1 MIDNRNLILA
11 VVLSLAILIGFQY
24 LVVDPQQQFAEQQ
37 AAQQI
42 PPTAGQGEI
51 PLPGATTEPLPPGAE
66 TAAAPD
72 VSAAMSREAALE
84 QGPRV
89 RIETPVLSG
98 SIALRGAQ
106 LDDLILT
113 RYHETIADDSPEIDL
128 LSPVST
134 AKPYYAYFRWS
145 SGDRTLELPDS
156 ATLWQADSRTLTS
169 DRPVTLTWT
178 NSQGVRFE
186 QVISLDEGYMFT
198 VTQRVFNEGS
208 ATVALSPFGL
218 ISRTGHPDV
227 LGFYIL
233 HEGLIGVF
241 DETLEEKDYDELED
255 SGTIQHSTTGGW
267 LGITDKYWLVALI
280 PDQQKAVHARFV
292 HSAGTNPGKYQSDFL
307 YDAVSVPPG
316 RSLENTSRLF
326 AGAKEVHRL
335 DGYQEEL
342 GIVRFDR
349 AVDFGWF
356 YFLTKPFFYMLHYFA
371 EKLGNFGLSI
381 LLVTVIIKL
390 VFFPLANKSYRA
402 MAKMKKLQPEM
413 VRLKERFG
421 EDKQRLN
428 QEMMTLYKKEGANPM
443 SGCLPIVVQ
452 IPVFFAL
459 YKVLFVT
466 IEMRHAPFYGWIQ
479 DLSAPDPTSV
489 LNGFGLLPWEIGD
502 IGLLAI
508 LNIGVWPIAMG
519 LTMVLQHRLNPQ
531 PTDPVQAKVFLMM
544 PIVFTFL
551 LAQFPAGLVI
561 YWTWN
566 NLLSIVQQMVIMKRA
581 GVPIGRGGGSQPRH
595 TRQPEPKK
603 EADTSKR
610 QDQPEVETDSNT
622 SQGQPESEPRMDGK
636 PSKRQ
641 RRAKAKR
648 DGKAS
653 KRHRRSGAETDLR

>member
-1 MIDNRNLILA
+1 VIDNRNLILA
-11 VVLSLAILIGFQY
+11 VVLSVVILFAFEYLIGG
-24 LVVDPQQQFAEQQ
+24 PQRERLAEQQ
-37 AAQQI
+37 AAQQTA
-42 PPTAGQGEI
+42 PTAEHGEI

-66 TAAAPD
+66 IGATSE

-84 QGPRV
+84 QSPRV

-113 RYHETIADDSPEIDL
+113 RYHEAIAEDSPEIDL
-128 LSPVST
+128 LSPLDM
-134 AKPYYAYFRWS
+134 AQPYYAYFRWS
-145 SGDRTLELPDS
+145 SGDRTLELPDGQ
-156 ATLWQADSRTLTS
+156 TLWQADNQTLTPE
-169 DRPVTLTWT
+169 RPVTLTWT

-186 QVISLDEGYMFT
+186 QVVALDEGYMFT
-198 VTQRVFNEGS
+198 VTQRVVNEGS

-241 DETLEEKDYDELED
+241 DETLEEKDYDELEE

-280 PDQQKAVHARFV
+280 PDQQKTVGTRFV
-292 HSAGTNPGKYQSDFL
+292 HTAGANLGKYQSDFL
-307 YDAVSVPPG
+307 YDVVSVPPG
-316 RSLENTSRLF
+316 KSLETTSRLF
-326 AGAKEVHRL
+326 AGAKEVSRL
-335 DGYQEEL
+335 DAYQEEL

-371 EKLGNFGLSI
+371 GILGNFGLSI
-381 LLVTVIIKL
+381 LLVTVLVKL
-390 VFFPLANKSYRA
+390 LFFPLANKSYRA
-402 MAKMKKLQPEM
+402 MAKMKKLQP
-413 VRLKERFG
+413 
-421 EDKQRLN
+421 
-428 QEMMTLYKKEGANPM
+428 
-443 SGCLPIVVQ
+443 SGCLPIVIQ

-459 YKVLFVT
+459 YKVLFVS
-466 IEMRHAPFYGWIQ
+466 IEMRHTPFYGWIH

-489 LNGFGLLPWEIGD
+489 LNLFGLLPWEVGD

-551 LAQFPAGLVI
+551 LAKFPAGLVI

-566 NLLSIVQQMVIMKRA
+566 NLLSIIQQMVIMKRA
-581 GVPIGRGGGSQPRH
+581 GVPIGRKGGGQPAH
-595 TRQPEPKK
+595 TRRPEPEKD
-603 EADTSKR
+603 ADTSKR
-610 QDQPEVETDSNT
+610 QDRPEVDNDGDT
-622 SQGQPESEPRMDGK
+622 SQDQPESAPRK
-636 PSKRQ
+636 
-641 RRAKAKR
+641 

-653 KRHRRSGAETDLR
+653 KRRRRSKAKKDGKASKGQRRSEAETDLR